1 MTDDLTVGSIGVH
14 ADREAAEVDVPVIAL
29 MSCHLPHGIRTP
41 NPKGLVG
48 TIGELG
54 SHIPLVEVPLAIR
67 PCHDGMETMI
77 VIASIESGQKDFA
90 LVLIGALIWTV
101 LSLIV
106 GVGETEVG
114 ADLST
119 TAPREIYIVSPGD
132 TLWSIATS
140 IDSDGDPRDT
150 VDRLAALNGGS
161 SLYVGQRLVLSN

>member
-1 MTDDLTVGSIGVH
+1 MSTGTIVTPHWETRDMENNSQFKPVLTEILSHDYERFSEEEIVGSAPEPLQASPTRG
-14 ADREAAEVDVPVIAL
+14 L
-29 MSCHLPHGIRTP
+29 MYVRRRI
-41 NPKGLVG
+41 LVG
-48 TIGELG
+48 L
-54 SHIPLVEVPLAIR
+54 
-67 PCHDGMETMI
+67 
-77 VIASIESGQKDFA
+77 A